1 VADENGW
8 TVDSPESALH
18 GGYVVRGCVEAVLG
32 SNTLVSSMLGL
43 VSFILFSFLYG
54 SGEVNS
60 LISRPLCA
68 ITPPATVLPVVKR
81 NWRRFGRGDP
91 GEGL

>member
-1 VADENGW
+1 MPW
-8 TVDSPESALH
+8 Q
-18 GGYVVRGCVEAVLG
+18 
-32 SNTLVSSMLGL
+32 NTMLGL
-43 VSFILFSFLYG
+43 VSFILLSFLYG

-68 ITPPATVLPVVKR
+68 IAPAATALPVVKR